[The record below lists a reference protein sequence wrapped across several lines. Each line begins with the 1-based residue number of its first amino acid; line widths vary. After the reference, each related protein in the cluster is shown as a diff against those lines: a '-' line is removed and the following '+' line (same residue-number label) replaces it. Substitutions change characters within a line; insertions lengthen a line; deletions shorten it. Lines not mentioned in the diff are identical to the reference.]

1 MPNIISD
8 ANNAVATL
16 MYHCGVSIDMNY
28 GVEASSAA
36 TLDVAYALKTYF
48 GYASTLQGI
57 YKSSYTDDTQWEN
70 LLKTELDAGRPIQY
84 AGTDL
89 SAGGHSFICDG
100 YDINDRFNFN
110 WGWGGSADRLFLVNM
125 LNPKTYKFNSN
136 HRAIIG
142 IQPPTGAQSF
152 IMKLY
157 NNVTPSANPIN
168 YSRAFT
174 ITTNIENFGNNTFNG
189 DYCAAV
195 FDNSNTFIDSVQI
208 KSGYSLA
215 GGNVYSN
222 NLVFSTS
229 GLFSLLPGT
238 YNVGIFYRP
247 TGGNW
252 IQVANNGSYT
262 NLVQIKVV
270 YANAIELNSSMSVTP
285 GILTKGQPV
294 SINLNIK
301 NTGSATFTGDYM
313 VGLYNLDGTWA
324 QTINTYNESGGLP
337 SGYTYVSPYLT
348 FNTSAVSVNPGTYL
362 LAVQHKTTSGSW
374 NLTGSTNYP
383 NPIKVI
389 VKEAPL
395 QPDIYEPNN
404 TVQQSY
410 ALPVIFSGNSST
422 VSTTGSNCH
431 IGTDIDYYKV
441 NLPSG
446 YDYKISARLHDSNN
460 SGNGIAYS
468 IDALFSYTTDGSSWS
483 DAYDDVMSGNITLNN
498 GGTVNFVVAPYFSG
512 PTGTYLLELNI
523 TRSAI
528 VATIA
533 NAATNLSQTSFSAN
547 WNSSATTTGYR
558 LDVATNIGFT
568 AFVTGYNDKDVS
580 NVITYSVTGLSAN
593 TPYYYR
599 IRAYNTDGTGVSSN
613 IITVTTLSTPFLSV
627 SASTLTIAAEANSA
641 NTLDIMSNTNWTVS
655 SSATWLTVSSAG
667 GNGNATITFT
677 AQANRTLPRTAIVT
691 VSSAGLADKTITVTQ
706 DIPTG
711 INITENGYIKSYP
724 NPAKDFITID
734 LQGFNQKINEIQIIN
749 IWGQQL
755 MLINSQL
762 NNQILNVPINNL
774 PEGTYFLLFKMSNEI
789 ITRKIIVKK

>member
-1 MPNIISD
+1 
-8 ANNAVATL
+8 
-16 MYHCGVSIDMNY
+16 
-28 GVEASSAA
+28 
-36 TLDVAYALKTYF
+36 
-48 GYASTLQGI
+48 
-57 YKSSYTDDTQWEN
+57 
-70 LLKTELDAGRPIQY
+70 
-84 AGTDL
+84 
-89 SAGGHSFICDG
+89 
-100 YDINDRFNFN
+100 
-110 WGWGGSADRLFLVNM
+110 
-125 LNPKTYKFNSN
+125 
-136 HRAIIG
+136 
-142 IQPPTGAQSF
+142 
-152 IMKLY
+152 
-157 NNVTPSANPIN
+157 
-168 YSRAFT
+168 
-174 ITTNIENFGNNTFNG
+174 
-189 DYCAAV
+189 
-195 FDNSNTFIDSVQI
+195 
-208 KSGYSLA
+208 
-215 GGNVYSN
+215 
-222 NLVFSTS
+222 
-229 GLFSLLPGT
+229 
-238 YNVGIFYRP
+238 
-247 TGGNW
+247 
-252 IQVANNGSYT
+252 
-262 NLVQIKVV
+262 
-270 YANAIELNSSMSVTP
+270 
-285 GILTKGQPV
+285 
-294 SINLNIK
+294 
-301 NTGSATFTGDYM
+301 
-313 VGLYNLDGTWA
+313 
-324 QTINTYNESGGLP
+324 
-337 SGYTYVSPYLT
+337 
-348 FNTSAVSVNPGTYL
+348 
-362 LAVQHKTTSGSW
+362 
-374 NLTGSTNYP
+374 
-383 NPIKVI
+383 
-389 VKEAPL
+389 
-395 QPDIYEPNN
+395 
-404 TVQQSY
+404 
-410 ALPVIFSGNSST
+410 
-422 VSTTGSNCH
+422 
-431 IGTDIDYYKV
+431 
-441 NLPSG
+441 
-446 YDYKISARLHDSNN
+446 
-460 SGNGIAYS
+460 
-468 IDALFSYTTDGSSWS
+468 
-483 DAYDDVMSGNITLNN
+483 MSGNITLNN